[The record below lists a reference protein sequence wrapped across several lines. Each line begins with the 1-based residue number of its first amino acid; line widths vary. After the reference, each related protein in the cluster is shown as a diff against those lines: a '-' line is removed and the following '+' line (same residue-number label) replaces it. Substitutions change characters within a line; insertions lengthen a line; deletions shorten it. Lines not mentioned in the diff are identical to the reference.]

1 MFVTYGEQMVLLKLP
16 SPLPFRA
23 MHAVCVQ
30 LWQLQVNSPIYSSP
44 AVGANGT
51 IVVGTNDGRLL
62 VIGNGAWVCACMGWS
77 ITAGRLPRT

>member
-1 MFVTYGEQMVLLKLP
+1 MFETYGEKMVLPMLP
-16 SPLPFRA
+16 SPVPFLA
-23 MHAVCVQ
+23 MHTVRVQ

-62 VIGNGAWVCACMGWS
+62 VIGNGAWVCACRGWP
-77 ITAGRLPRT
+77 TAAGRPPRT